1 MTITFSRIPEQPWD
15 KFRSPRSTKPY
26 EYQVVPLKR
35 AREFLILRAARSA
48 EVRKAIWA
56 EIDMDGST
64 TTRRAGSS
72 SVEKLCC
79 ISGGTIA

>member
-15 KFRSPRSTKPY
+15 SSDPQEVRNSMCTRCSH
-26 EYQVVPLKR
+26 KR
-35 AREFLILRAARSA
+35 AREFLILKAARSA

-56 EIDMDGST
+56 EIDMNGST